1 MDMLVSLAGLGV
13 TAFLAATLLPGGSE
27 LALAGL
33 VAAGTA
39 PVWALVTV
47 ASVGNVAG
55 SVVNWAIGRG
65 AGRMAAAAH
74 PAGRRAEAVRH
85 AVLRAGALFRRH
97 GAWTLLF
104 AWVPVIGDPLTLVAG
119 ASGVG
124 LGRFLVLVAIGKT
137 VRFLLVAEIARYALA

>member
-1 MDMLVSLAGLGV
+1 MDMLLSLAGLGV

-47 ASVGNVAG
+47 AAIGNVAG
-55 SVVNWAIGRG
+55 SVVNWVIGRG
-65 AGRMAAAAH
+65 AGRLAASAH
-74 PAGRRAEAVRH
+74 PSGRRAEALQH

-104 AWVPVIGDPLTLVAG
+104 SWVPVIGDPLTLVAG

-124 LGRFLVLVAIGKT
+124 LWRFLVLVAIGKT
-137 VRFLLVAEIARYALA
+137 ARFILVAEIARYALA